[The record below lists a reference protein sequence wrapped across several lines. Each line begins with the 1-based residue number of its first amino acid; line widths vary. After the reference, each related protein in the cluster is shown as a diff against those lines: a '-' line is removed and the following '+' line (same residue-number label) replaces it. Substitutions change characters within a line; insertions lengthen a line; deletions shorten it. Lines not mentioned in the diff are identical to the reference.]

1 MIFGDSANL
10 QMGFLILRFIWPLYL
25 FVWISLFDVYKQLIM
40 DRDTLCNDFAFVLG
54 FLNLLEAFDMV
65 TVDSVNL

>member
-54 FLNLLEAFDMV
+54 FLN
-65 TVDSVNL
+65 